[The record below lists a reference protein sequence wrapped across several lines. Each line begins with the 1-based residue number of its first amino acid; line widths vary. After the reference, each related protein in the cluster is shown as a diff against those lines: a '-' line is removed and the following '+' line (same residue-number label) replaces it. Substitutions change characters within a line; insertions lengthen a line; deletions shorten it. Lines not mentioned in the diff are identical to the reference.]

1 MRLHAELRR
10 KQSEIQ
16 DENCI
21 VTDIIEL
28 PESEYASLYQN
39 LLRER
44 GYLAE
49 RANMESFIDGQR
61 CCVLVLGEGQE
72 DGILVDS
79 QGSSYARR
87 SAFIPEA
94 RAIVRNHIRQI
105 ADYMVS
111 EGTEHTEDG
120 RWANTYDELYYHFGA
135 NITDTNGNGKLLREE
150 LQRRDEV
157 NELIMTEDCIEISYH
172 IQYCANCQSDPFEVM
187 SVIGCNIYDDHVN
200 PNGIDETELHLQDV
214 THRQTATEKIN
225 DPDNA
230 CTDAGQAMVM

>member
-44 GYLAE
+44 DYLAE

-94 RAIVRNHIRQI
+94 RTLVRNHIRRLPTTWYPKAQSI
-105 ADYMVS
+105 LRTAD
-111 EGTEHTEDG
+111 GQTPT
-120 RWANTYDELYYHFGA
+120 TELYYHFGA
-135 NITDTNGNGKLLREE
+135 TSPMPM
-150 LQRRDEV
+150 V
-157 NELIMTEDCIEISYH
+157 
-172 IQYCANCQSDPFEVM
+172 
-187 SVIGCNIYDDHVN
+187 
-200 PNGIDETELHLQDV
+200 
-214 THRQTATEKIN
+214 TATA
-225 DPDNA
+225 P
-230 CTDAGQAMVM
+230 

>member
-44 GYLAE
+44 DYLAE

-94 RAIVRNHIRQI
+94 RTLVRNHIFRRLSQRGITIIMITHEPSI
-105 ADYMVS
+105 AQCADKTY
-111 EGTEHTEDG
+111 HILDG
-120 RWANTYDELYYHFGA
+120 RLY
-135 NITDTNGNGKLLREE
+135 TNGIVQSTAKEAVHEE
-150 LQRRDEV
+150 
-157 NELIMTEDCIEISYH
+157 I
-172 IQYCANCQSDPFEVM
+172 
-187 SVIGCNIYDDHVN
+187 
-200 PNGIDETELHLQDV
+200 
-214 THRQTATEKIN
+214 
-225 DPDNA
+225 
-230 CTDAGQAMVM
+230 